1 MARRLAWQFAAGGLH
16 ERMDKDARQG
26 TYPRRHGRIPYGA
39 QADAD
44 GPPSP
49 GQALT
54 RAGPH
59 QDKQPEALHQDG
71 PRGCRRGQA
80 RLGELT
86 AEYGAQ
92 LMEGLSV
99 LSPEQSEGMGTRGKH
114 VNARRVQ
121 HLMGFLKN
129 HLSSEDKAYRGW
141 VHLR

>member
-1 MARRLAWQFAAGGLH
+1 MLDKEPTPGGMVEFHTAPKLTLMAH
-16 ERMDKDARQG
+16 PHQG
-26 TYPRRHGRIPYGA
+26 R
-39 QADAD
+39 
-44 GPPSP
+44 PSP